1 MLPGDNSP
9 DTFSTYH
16 SASRLFGH
24 QPFGHSAIRPARVT
38 QCAHPL
44 NPGARPDR

>member
-24 QPFGHSAIRPARVT
+24 QPPAISHSAIQPFG
-38 QCAHPL
+38 PL
-44 NPGARPDR
+44 G